1 MIRINLLPIRELK
14 KQAQLRQQ
22 LYVCGAI
29 AGVVMISVSL
39 VWLMDIR
46 AIGRLEKEKATLQ
59 AELERLKPIVTEV
72 NALEQR
78 EKLLQTRIGTIHRLR
93 SNQRGPVHVLDEL
106 SQNLPEQAWL
116 EAVDEN
122 AGVYKVA
129 GYALTNF
136 AVADLLRNLQ
146 RSKEFTNVDL
156 VSSEQTVMAT
166 QAIKKF
172 IIQFQRAATKAS
184 EPESTPPTAQR
195 KPGA

>member
-29 AGVVMISVSL
+29 AGVVMIGVSL
-39 VWLMDIR
+39 VWLMDMR

-146 RSKEFTNVDL
+146 RSKEFSNVDL
-156 VSSEQTVMAT
+156 VSSEQAVIAT
-166 QAIKKF
+166 QVIKKF
-172 IIQFQRAATKAS
+172 IIQFQRAARAR
-184 EPESTPPTAQR
+184 EPETTPPTAQR

>member
-22 LYVCGAI
+22 LFLCAAILGIVVLGVSLLWIVDKRAI
-29 AGVVMISVSL
+29 A
-39 VWLMDIR
+39 
-46 AIGRLEKEKATLQ
+46 RLNAEKESLQ
-59 AELERLKPIVTEV
+59 AELERLKPVVTQV

-78 EKLLQTRIGTIHRLR
+78 EKLLHTRLTTIQRLR
-93 SNQRGPVHVLDEL
+93 ANQRGPVRVLDEL

-116 EAVDEN
+116 EAIDESG
-122 AGVYKVA
+122 GVYKVA

-136 AVADLLRNLQ
+136 AVADLMRNLQ
-146 RSKEFTNVDL
+146 RSGEFAGVDL
-156 VSSEQTVMAT
+156 VSSEQTMMGA

-172 IIQFQRAATKAS
+172 IIQFRRAAKANGA
-184 EPESTPPTAQR
+184 EPPPPATRR